1 MHPRSNQEELPAS
14 LQHVQIYSTNDK
26 SKKTGQ
32 VSLLKDDFSLFPH
45 LYIVLQ
51 YRHGGMGTFFKHDNH
66 TYPPSLSERGR
77 KSSQLPVTLVLLAT
91 FLCMLIPRFSPVSSC
106 YPGICPLLK
115 DDFSLFPHLYI
126 VLQYRHGGMGTF
138 FKHDNHTYPPS
149 LSERGRPRQREKFD
163 LIDIVAP
170 SIQVEFSSTFDV
182 KLIDG
187 AAVVHFLLVTSIS
200 TFDD

>member
-1 MHPRSNQEELPAS
+1 
-14 LQHVQIYSTNDK
+14 
-26 SKKTGQ
+26 
-32 VSLLKDDFSLFPH
+32 
-45 LYIVLQ
+45 
-51 YRHGGMGTFFKHDNH
+51 
-66 TYPPSLSERGR
+66 
-77 KSSQLPVTLVLLAT
+77 
-91 FLCMLIPRFSPVSSC
+91 
-106 YPGICPLLK
+106 
-115 DDFSLFPHLYI
+115 
-126 VLQYRHGGMGTF
+126 MGTF